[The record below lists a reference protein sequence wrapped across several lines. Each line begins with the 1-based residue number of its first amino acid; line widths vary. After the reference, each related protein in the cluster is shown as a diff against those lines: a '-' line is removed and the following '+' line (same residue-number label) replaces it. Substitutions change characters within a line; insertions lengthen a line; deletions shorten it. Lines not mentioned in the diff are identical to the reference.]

1 MAFVK
6 YWYTPKFVQQFI
18 QFIAPKADTFEC
30 VVTKQWDGTWTF
42 NKWIIK
48 DEPFCGGSDW
58 VISTIYCD
66 KTYTVAQDGDK
77 AKVTVTT
84 KKPAKYD
91 TVFEYPVAVTN
102 GHMYK
107 CSATQ
112 ADAFVCDVAQVFFK
126 GVPEKFYITIEPI
139 V

>member
-1 MAFVK
+1 MIK
-6 YWYTPKFVQQFI
+6 YWYMPHFIQKIIQYITPKFDDFS
-18 QFIAPKADTFEC
+18 C

-42 NKWIIK
+42 SKWIIK

-66 KTYTVAQDGDK
+66 KSYKVAQDGDQ
-77 AKVTVTT
+77 AKITVSIN
-84 KKPAKYD
+84 KPSSYD
-91 TVFEYPVAVTN
+91 TVFEYPVATTN
-102 GHMYK
+102 GHIYK

-126 GVPEKFYITIEPI
+126 GVPDKFYITIDPI
-139 V
+139 K